1 MIRICLIDGDSDS
14 AVSVKKAME
23 EYFSG
28 FTVKYEIDTMDCM
41 ALISP
46 KLWLECA
53 YDLAVLDISDRLS
66 RSQLLEYSVEVR
78 RLCRKTKV
86 IFVSDELRSVLD
98 TFEFD
103 PDYFIH
109 KPQADERFPDALE
122 HLLKL
127 DVNKGSNGLV
137 LSTKQAKHIVP
148 QRSILYIEH
157 YQHKS
162 KVVCEDKEITCNE
175 KLSALLERLDGAL
188 FVRCHCSF
196 IANLNHVRKF
206 TRTQLHM
213 SNGDVLPCSRSNQQT
228 VREALESVGKIKV

>member
-1 MIRICLIDGDSDS
+1 M
-14 AVSVKKAME
+14 
-23 EYFSG
+23 
-28 FTVKYEIDTMDCM
+28 
-41 ALISP
+41 
-46 KLWLECA
+46 
-53 YDLAVLDISDRLS
+53 
-66 RSQLLEYSVEVR
+66 
-78 RLCRKTKV
+78 
-86 IFVSDELRSVLD
+86 
-98 TFEFD
+98 
-103 PDYFIH
+103 
-109 KPQADERFPDALE
+109 E

-162 KVVCEDKEITCNE
+162 KVVCEDKEITCSE
-175 KLSALLERLDGAL
+175 KLSSLLERLDGTA

-213 SNGDVLPCSRSNQQT
+213 SNGDVLPCSRSSQQI
-228 VREALESVGKIKV
+228 VREALESGGRFKA

>member
-1 MIRICLIDGDSDS
+1 MRICLVGNDSES
-14 AVSVKKAME
+14 AANVKKAMD
-23 EYFSG
+23 EYFAE
-28 FTVKYEIDTMDCM
+28 FAVKYEVDAMDPG

-46 KLWLECA
+46 QLWLDCA
-53 YDLAVLDISDRLS
+53 YDLAVFDLSDEPS
-66 RSQLLEYSVEVR
+66 RIQLLEYSVEVR

-86 IFVSDELRSVLD
+86 IFISDELNSVLD
-98 TFEFD
+98 TFDYD

-109 KPQADERFPDALE
+109 KPQVDERFPIAME

-162 KVVCEDKEITCNE
+162 KVVCEDKEITCSE
-175 KLSALLERLDGAL
+175 KLSSLLERLDGTA

-213 SNGDVLPCSRSNQQT
+213 CNGDVLPCSRSSQQI
-228 VREALESVGKIKV
+228 VREALESGGRFKA